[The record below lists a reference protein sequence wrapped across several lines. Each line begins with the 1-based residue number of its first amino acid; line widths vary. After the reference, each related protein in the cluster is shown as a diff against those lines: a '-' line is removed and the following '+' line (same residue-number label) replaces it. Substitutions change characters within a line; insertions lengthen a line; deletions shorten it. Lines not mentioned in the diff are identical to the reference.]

1 MQHIKF
7 TFWGIFLVLTVLWLI
22 EEPHVYETT
31 TFFALRGTMVQYS
44 GIIAMASMSVAMVL
58 ALRPRWPERWFGGL
72 DKMYRLHKWLG
83 GVDEFEPVS
92 CGSNMNHA
100 DEALGELVV
109 SSSNGAVDFQSA
121 KHPFD

>member
-1 MQHIKF
+1 
-7 TFWGIFLVLTVLWLI
+7 
-22 EEPHVYETT
+22 
-31 TFFALRGTMVQYS
+31 
-44 GIIAMASMSVAMVL
+44 MVL
-58 ALRPRWPERWFGGL
+58 KT
-72 DKMYRLHKWLG
+72 DKLLG

>member
-1 MQHIKF
+1 MTAGCRSPDHQQIEYA
-7 TFWGIFLVLTVLWLI
+7 VL
-22 EEPHVYETT
+22 
-31 TFFALRGTMVQYS
+31 
-44 GIIAMASMSVAMVL
+44 
-58 ALRPRWPERWFGGL
+58 
-72 DKMYRLHKWLG
+72 LG

>member
-1 MQHIKF
+1 ML
-7 TFWGIFLVLTVLWLI
+7 GI
-22 EEPHVYETT
+22 
-31 TFFALRGTMVQYS
+31 
-44 GIIAMASMSVAMVL
+44 VL
-58 ALRPRWPERWFGGL
+58 AASVVVWHGSAEQAQRPVVEISDRCRGCGCKGGPGGIKDPREL
-72 DKMYRLHKWLG
+72 YSSETASVPPTEASTGSLG

>member
-1 MQHIKF
+1 MPTTPSNEDGFQNRSSLISTGSLLKRRLSLLSVLPHYFIKRR
-7 TFWGIFLVLTVLWLI
+7 LQVN
-22 EEPHVYETT
+22 
-31 TFFALRGTMVQYS
+31 R
-44 GIIAMASMSVAMVL
+44 
-58 ALRPRWPERWFGGL
+58 
-72 DKMYRLHKWLG
+72 KYRARNGRRLG

>member
-1 MQHIKF
+1 MTSISSQF
-7 TFWGIFLVLTVLWLI
+7 YTRATN
-22 EEPHVYETT
+22 
-31 TFFALRGTMVQYS
+31 FASALSGNVDPRMGQYTINLAIGTLNANDLLGPS
-44 GIIAMASMSVAMVL
+44 I
-58 ALRPRWPERWFGGL
+58 P
-72 DKMYRLHKWLG
+72 LG

>member
-1 MQHIKF
+1 M
-7 TFWGIFLVLTVLWLI
+7 TVGTI
-22 EEPHVYETT
+22 HGGTGRNTVPEECRLQVD
-31 TFFALRGTMVQYS
+31 LRLPDSATADE
-44 GIIAMASMSVAMVL
+44 ILAKINAMT
-58 ALRPRWPERWFGGL
+58 PE
-72 DKMYRLHKWLG
+72 DLG

>member
-1 MQHIKF
+1 MS
-7 TFWGIFLVLTVLWLI
+7 TFCHATEKSGCVLTAAWLQGDI
-22 EEPHVYETT
+22 YARQDDIQLEFRIVEKMKKSPGFKDQSWTAIRNNVRPGLQPTD
-31 TFFALRGTMVQYS
+31 FLRVK
-44 GIIAMASMSVAMVL
+44 L
-58 ALRPRWPERWFGGL
+58 
-72 DKMYRLHKWLG
+72 LG

>member
-83 GVDEFEPVS
+83 IEV
-92 CGSNMNHA
+92 
-100 DEALGELVV
+100 LIV
-109 SSSNGAVDFQSA
+109 SSIHWLWGKGPKWAVGWV
-121 KHPFD
+121 